1 MKKNLRRK
9 VLSIVLTIVMV
20 IGYMVPNVTIVNAE
34 STSIL
39 PTGFTSVAIGNN
51 DGNGSATFD
60 STSKTLEVQGSGNL
74 IGKDNGAVDSY
85 QFVSYQVNGDA
96 TIIAKLDDFDMSNAQ
111 YGQAGVFIRENNTSD
126 NADYFGVYVEPSK
139 DQYRYA
145 YRDNSTGGTGAAA
158 ISGLTKESKGKYIK
172 IEKNKTSFKYY
183 IANDKD
189 FIDIIASGGQTINTS
204 ATTWNLGFVV
214 SNGSSKTPAVAS
226 FNNIII
232 KNESGIIYTSTDIQ
246 DENNGAEGE
255 IPGTPEIPETPELP
269 DYGVGTLPDG
279 FNNSSIGNESE
290 NVYANFDENSKL
302 FTVNGSGTYI
312 GKDVSSTDDYQ
323 FVNYKVEGNAT
334 IVARLVDF
342 DMTNA
347 KYGQAGI
354 FVRNDN
360 STNDADYFGVYV
372 EPSKNQYRYAYRD
385 NASAKSGAAQIGEL
399 NADSKNQYIKIE
411 RNGTQFK
418 AYISE
423 DPTFLDN
430 NTIVK
435 TQTVKN
441 ESNTWYV
448 GFVVSNGGSE
458 TPAVATFDNV
468 RIENEN
474 KLYYDSTIEKMPVD
488 TVENVKAEAGD
499 AKVTLSWDEVKDAT
513 SYVIK
518 RATEKNGEYK
528 EIAEVDSSKTTYEDL
543 EVVNFQTYYYKIMA
557 KNANGNAYDSKAV
570 IVVPNNS
577 NPDNI
582 QYEDNAANFNMIEE
596 PNDTVSNSVITL
608 KGLVDKDGKITIK
621 QNDKI
626 KVNSIDKL
634 KNEVFTQTLTLDLGR
649 NTIEIYHT
657 TEDGKTTVKTYNIV
671 YLNNNNYDIIVDS
684 TYNGVEGREVDGVK
698 TYSTITEAVNSVPTK
713 NTERVNIFVKNG
725 VYKEKTEVKSPY
737 ISIIGEDSEKTI
749 WTYDVSNGTINP
761 ETGVKYG
768 TSKSASVTIKSKAV
782 GFTAENMTIENAY
795 EEKQIVEGDQAV
807 ALNNQADQSIF
818 INCRFIGNQDTL
830 LADASSSSPAR
841 QYYYKCYIEGDV
853 DFIFGRAQAVFNDCD
868 IASVNR
874 NLSPKNGYITA
885 ADTWDKDAYGYVIMN
900 SRLIGLDGIADNSVS
915 LGRPWRPSSA
925 TDTVTPAVAYI
936 NCYMGS
942 HIATN
947 GWDDM
952 GANSLASTARFSE
965 YGSYGPGAKL
975 SDTRPLISNSEIANY
990 SLENVFS
997 TSSAS
1002 VNGNDAYSADWNPT
1016 EESDNININSAYK
1029 NIVNVSSVEL
1039 NVSEL
1044 PMNIG
1049 DTTKLIATVGPED
1062 ATDKTVIFESSNEN
1076 VATVDNNGN
1085 VKAIGIGTAVITAR
1099 SGSEEATCTITV
1111 KLPLVQMNTV
1121 PEITAEDVTIK
1132 LGDTFDPKDYVKAE
1146 DKEDGD
1152 LSDKVE
1158 VIENTVD
1165 TKTAGEY
1172 KVVYKVTD
1180 LQGASVTKQISVT
1193 VNPKFTLINRAPK
1206 IEASDVVITEGES
1219 FDPMLNITAS
1229 DYEDGDLT
1237 EFIQVIENNVD
1248 INTVGEYKVVY
1259 KVTDLDGASSTKEIK
1274 VIVNEKVQLPEI
1286 PGVDP
1291 EEPEVPSEPE
1301 IPSEPEEPS
1310 APEVPGKPETPE
1322 ILSDNQDSSDN
1333 KDDSNSGSTILPQTG
1348 DNSILYLIALVAVS
1362 SVTLYI
1368 LNKRKINN

>member
-1 MKKNLRRK
+1 MKNNLKRK
-9 VLSIVLTIVMV
+9 VLSIVLTIAMV
-20 IGYMVPNVTIVNAE
+20 IGYMVPNLGIVNAE
-34 STSIL
+34 TNVL
-39 PTGFTSVAIGNN
+39 PEGFTSVAIGNN
-51 DGNGSATFD
+51 YGNGSAIFD
-60 STSKTLEVQGSGNL
+60 NTSKTLEIQGSGNL
-74 IGKDNGAVDSY
+74 IGKDKGSVDSY

-96 TIIAKLDDFDMSNAQ
+96 TIIAKLENFNTSNAP
-111 YGQAGVFIRENNTSD
+111 YGQAGVFMRENNTSD

-158 ISGLTKESKGKYIK
+158 ISGLTKESKNKYIK

-189 FIDIIASGGQTINTS
+189 FNDIIASGGQSINS
-204 ATTWNLGFVV
+204 SSTTWNLGFVV
-214 SNGSSKTPAVAS
+214 SNGGSTTSAVAS
-226 FNNIII
+226 FNDITI

-246 DENNGAEGE
+246 TPEVPEV
-255 IPGTPEIPETPELP
+255 PEIPETPELP
-269 DYGVGTLPDG
+269 NYGVGTLPDG
-279 FNNSSIGNESE
+279 FNNSSIGNDSE
-290 NVYANFDENSKL
+290 NVYANFDKDTKS

-312 GKDVSSTDDYQ
+312 GKDVSSTDNYQ
-323 FVNYKVEGNAT
+323 FINYKVEGNAT

-342 DMTNA
+342 DMSNA
-347 KYGQAGI
+347 KYGQAGV
-354 FVRNDN
+354 FVRNNN

-411 RNGTQFK
+411 RNKTQFK
-418 AYISE
+418 AYISK
-423 DPTFLDN
+423 DPTFPTDK
-430 NTIVK
+430 TIVK
-435 TQTVKN
+435 TQTVVN

-468 RIENEN
+468 RIENED

-488 TVENVKAEAGD
+488 TVENVKAEAKD
-499 AKVTLSWDEVKDAT
+499 FKVTLSWDEVKDAT

-518 RATEKNGEYK
+518 RSTEKNGEYK

-557 KNANGNAYDSKAV
+557 KNENGNAYDSKEVVA
-570 IVVPNNS
+570 VPNNS

-596 PNDTVSNSVITL
+596 PNDTVSNPVITL
-608 KGLVDKDGKITIK
+608 KGSVDKDGKITIK

-626 KVNSIDKL
+626 KVNAIEKSKD
-634 KNEVFTQTLTLDLGR
+634 EVFTKNLTLDLGR
-649 NTIEIYHT
+649 NIIEIYHT

-671 YLNNNNYDIIVDS
+671 YLNNGNYDIIVDS
-684 TYNGVEGREVDGVK
+684 TYNGVEGREVDGIK

-725 VYKEKTEVKSPY
+725 VYKEKTIVQSPY
-737 ISIIGEDSEKTI
+737 ISIIGEDSQKTI
-749 WTYDVSNGTINP
+749 WTYDASNGTINP
-761 ETGVKYG
+761 ETGEKYG

-782 GFTAENMTIENAY
+782 GFIAENITIENAY

-900 SRLIGLDGIADNSVS
+900 SRLIGLDDIADNSVS

-952 GANSLASTARFSE
+952 GANSLASTARFFE

-975 SDTRPLISNSEIANY
+975 SDTRPLIQNSEIANY

-1002 VNGNDAYSADWNPT
+1002 VNGNDAYNDDWNPT
-1016 EESDNININSAYK
+1016 EKSYSTNINSAYD
-1029 NIVNVSSVEL
+1029 NIVNVSLVEL
-1039 NVSEL
+1039 NISEL

-1049 DTTKLIATVGPED
+1049 DTAKLIATVGPED

-1076 VATVDNNGN
+1076 VAIVDNNGN
-1085 VKAIGIGTAVITAR
+1085 VKAVGIGTAVITAR
-1099 SGSEEATCTITV
+1099 SGSEEATCTVTV
-1111 KLPLVQMNTV
+1111 KLPLVQMNNV
-1121 PEITAEDVTIK
+1121 PEINAEDVNIK
-1132 LGDTFDPKDYVKAE
+1132 LGDTFDPKDYVKAN

-1152 LSDKVE
+1152 LTEKIE

-1180 LQGASVTKQISVT
+1180 L
-1193 VNPKFTLINRAPK
+1193 
-1206 IEASDVVITEGES
+1206 
-1219 FDPMLNITAS
+1219 
-1229 DYEDGDLT
+1229 
-1237 EFIQVIENNVD
+1237 
-1248 INTVGEYKVVY
+1248 
-1259 KVTDLDGASSTKEIK
+1259 DGASFTKEIK
-1274 VIVNEKVQLPEI
+1274 VTVNEKLQLPEI
-1286 PGVDP
+1286 PEVDP
-1291 EEPEVPSEPE
+1291 EEPELPSDPE
-1301 IPSEPEEPS
+1301 IPVE
-1310 APEVPGKPETPE
+1310 PEVPGESDTQEIPSKPESPQVPN
-1322 ILSDNQDSSDN
+1322 DNQNSSDDKN
-1333 KDDSNSGSTILPQTG
+1333 DSNMESTALPQTG
-1348 DNSILYLIALVAVS
+1348 DNSILGLIALVVLSSAV
-1362 SVTLYI
+1362 LYI